1 MKKHFRVKGSGETI
15 VMLHGSMAS
24 KEQWSSLARMLSK
37 EYRVV
42 TIDLLGYGNSP
53 MPKIL
58 EEYDIEEES
67 QHILNTLAEIEN
79 LHSYHL
85 VGHSYG
91 GAVALHYA
99 FTHQRKVKSLTL
111 YEPMAFHLL
120 HQDHPLLV
128 ESYDMAADIV
138 EDIQEGNS
146 VTGAKKFIDLWLP
159 EGTFDRTTELEKKM
173 LAVGVKKMV
182 HDFRSAVTA
191 PHGTKDYMELH
202 IPTCLLAGQTSP
214 DYSLCIADVV
224 GSCLPNIEIH
234 NVEGGHVGLF
244 THPHSS
250 YPVMFDFLMRQVQQA
265 TTVI

>member
-1 MKKHFRVKGSGETI
+1 MKKHFRIMGSGETI

-24 KEQWSSLARMLSK
+24 KEQWSSLARLLSK

-42 TIDLLGYGNSP
+42 TIDLLGYGRSP

-67 QHILNTLAEIEN
+67 KHIQDTLAEIED
-79 LHSYHL
+79 LHCYHL

-91 GAVALHYA
+91 GTVALHHA
-99 FTHQRKVKSLTL
+99 FTNQTPVKSLIL

-120 HQDHPLLV
+120 DHDHPLLA

-138 EDIQEGNS
+138 EDIQQGNS

-182 HDFRSAVTA
+182 HDFRSSVTA
-191 PHGTKDYMELH
+191 PYGLKDYMGLH
-202 IPTCLLAGQTSP
+202 IPTCLLAGKTSP
-214 DYSLCIADVV
+214 AYSLCITDVV
-224 GSCLPNIEIH
+224 GSCLPNVEVHI
-234 NVEGGHVGLF
+234 VEGGHVGLF
-244 THPHSS
+244 THPYSTH
-250 YPVMFDFLMRQVQQA
+250 PILFDFLTRQMPQLEMLN
-265 TTVI
+265 